1 MPNFKVKGVIKIHQ
15 KRELKIIAVVTKGN
29 RYVFAIETTYGQ
41 LRSLLMI
48 VDALLI
54 VGYGWLI
61 KQVSL
66 LSAGTEQDRTAE
78 VAADIECAIEK
89 LLSRGTM
96 PGDAVLA

>member
-1 MPNFKVKGVIKIHQ
+1 M
-15 KRELKIIAVVTKGN
+15 LVVEA
-29 RYVFAIETTYGQ
+29 YYGQ
-41 LRSLLMI
+41 LRSILMI
-48 VDALLI
+48 VEVLMI

-61 KQVSL
+61 KQVRL

-78 VAADIECAIEK
+78 ATANIECAIEK